1 MRLFFIFCSVLG
13 LAQATAFAQDTVSMI
28 GQTMQGTWIVQFPD
42 PGGKLL
48 PFAVATYSVDGSFTA
63 ASVNPSQ
70 STHKGVWLRTGDRK
84 FLVTLIYFTH
94 DDKGVFNGT
103 TKVRLWV
110 TLAEDLKSYDS
121 LGDGLVLDASGNE
134 LLKIPKIVG
143 HAVRMDAELPTIPAP
158 Q

>member
-1 MRLFFIFCSVLG
+1 MKLYSAFFALLWLSQTP
-13 LAQATAFAQDTVSMI
+13 APAQDTVSMI
-28 GQTMQGTWIVQFPD
+28 GQSMQGTWIVQFPD
-42 PGGKLL
+42 PGGKLQ
-48 PFAVATYSVDGSFTA
+48 PFAVANYSADGSFTA
-63 ASVNPSQ
+63 VSVNPSQ

-84 FLVTLIYFTH
+84 FLVTLAYFTH